1 MPRPKK
7 VTTTEKPTAPK
18 PVRKRP
24 VRVKPVEPPPVQE
37 VPTVATDALQIKRS
51 WKEKLDSVAS
61 VLVLA
66 CAVCFLGTMAA
77 TAYIKLRGEP
87 KPDDQTVVVDDK
99 AEAASKLFIEQYRAN
114 LSQVYADA
122 AKQSFKDLG
131 EARDYVEPRRKAAIE
146 QAFKPMGEQLETI
159 NGDKFDPAK
168 AKAMFESFA
177 KGLAK

>member
-7 VTTTEKPTAPK
+7 ATTTEKQTAPK

-24 VRVKPVEPPPVQE
+24 VRTKPVEPPPVQE
-37 VPTVATDALQIKRS
+37 TPTVELDVVQSKPA

-87 KPDDQTVVVDDK
+87 KPDDSTVVVDDEAEK
-99 AEAASKLFIEQYRAN
+99 ASRLFIEQYRAN
-114 LSQVYADA
+114 LSQVYQDA
-122 AKQSFKDLG
+122 SKQSFKDLG

-159 NGDKFDPAK
+159 NGDKFDPDK
-168 AKAMFESFA
+168 AKAMFESFSR
-177 KGLAK
+177 GLAK